1 MKKLLKSRPLPIVL
15 MAMSILSL
23 WLFNSVDTNWI
34 FINNTI
40 GISWFTTMILIL
52 MLLTLFSS
60 SALSALRVYKKDSQ
74 NKKAYLPFALLTAL
88 FAIILFIFAIA
99 YAVGF
104 VSGEAKGLFICSLKE
119 SVSES
124 IYLVYI
130 GLLAIFYPAL
140 SCKAKK
146 L

>member
-60 SALSALRVYKKDSQ
+60 SALSALRIYKKDSQ
-74 NKKAYLPFALLTAL
+74 NKKVYLPFALLTAL

-99 YAVGF
+99 YFRQYA
-104 VSGEAKGLFICSLKE
+104 
-119 SVSES
+119 SV
-124 IYLVYI
+124 
-130 GLLAIFYPAL
+130 
-140 SCKAKK
+140 
-146 L
+146 